1 MCGEASGINY
11 CIFPALLSAHGIFCL
26 YLGRNSIRRKSP
38 FCWIRNR
45 YGAVLPGP
53 VLPVAVC
60 GRKAWQAVQDE
71 SFRFRSCC
79 RRKIPES

>member
-45 YGAVLPGP
+45 YGSG
-53 VLPVAVC
+53 VAGC
-60 GRKAWQAVQDE
+60 RMWQKGMAGSAGRKFPVPLLL
-71 SFRFRSCC
+71 
-79 RRKIPES
+79 PEKDS